1 MSRKMGFRYILGW
14 LIVGTR
20 GGITRGR
27 IIKELKMSP
36 YNANQI
42 SNILHLD
49 YRTTRHHLD
58 VLLKNKLITI
68 KGEGYGQ
75 KYHLST
81 LLEENYFMFEN
92 FFNRIWE
99 KQKRK
104 KRK

>member
-1 MSRKMGFRYILGW
+1 MRRKMGFRYILGW
-14 LIVGTR
+14 LIAGTR

-27 IIKELKMSP
+27 IIRALKTSP
-36 YNANQI
+36 YNANQLT
-42 SNILHLD
+42 NLLNLD

-58 VLLKNKLITI
+58 VLLKNKLIII

-75 KYHLST
+75 KYYLSNV
-81 LLEENYFMFEN
+81 LEENYLLFES